1 MIQKVSRWFH
11 TVRHLRP
18 VQVYGR
24 AWFRLSRP
32 SIDLSQTPLLR
43 PISGV
48 WQMPASHK
56 QSLLYPWV
64 FRFLNKERALFN
76 TQDWDDPAVD
86 KLWRYNLHYFDDL
99 NAEKTE
105 SRYDWH
111 KALLSRWVVENKP
124 GQGTG
129 WEPYPT
135 SLRIVNWI
143 KWVLNGNGLSE
154 ECLHS
159 LAVQARWLSMRLE
172 RHLLGNHLFSNAK
185 ALIFAGLFF
194 DGPEA
199 DKWLDTG
206 LRILER
212 EIPELILPDGGQ
224 FELSTMYHA
233 LALEDMIDLCNITAA
248 FPQALSES
256 QQLVING
263 WQDIVVRMRRWL
275 AAMCHEDGEIG
286 LFNDAAIDIAP
297 SAEKLDAYALRLKFP
312 RLSESGEGVVHLD
325 SSGYLR
331 VQCGPVLVLLD
342 VAKVGP
348 DYLPAHGHADTLS
361 FELSLFG
368 QRVLV
373 NTGTS
378 HYGTDEGRLRERG
391 TAAHNTVVVDGQNSS
406 EVWSGFRVARRAYPS
421 LRVIQEQDNRITVEA
436 SHDGY
441 MRLPGK
447 NMHIRKWDISSD
459 SMTVQDEISGCFHT
473 AEARFHLHPEIKIE
487 DCQSTEGCVILLL
500 KNGQK
505 VEFAVEGG
513 TLHREDSSWHPRFGE
528 FVPNVCLVASFKSS
542 RLKTL
547 ISWRMN

>member
-1 MIQKVSRWFH
+1 MIQKVSRWFN

-24 AWFRLSRP
+24 VWFRLSRP
-32 SIDLSQTPLLR
+32 SVDLSPVLPLRLM
-43 PISGV
+43 SGA
-48 WQMPASHK
+48 WQMPVSRK
-56 QSLLYPWV
+56 PSLLYPWV
-64 FRFLNKERALFN
+64 FRFLNEERALVN
-76 TQDWDDPAVD
+76 VQDWDDPAVD

-99 NAEKTE
+99 NAEKAE
-105 SRYDWH
+105 SRHDWH
-111 KALLSRWVVENKP
+111 KTLLSRWVVENKP
-124 GQGTG
+124 GMGTG

-143 KWVLNGNGLSE
+143 KWVLNGNALSE
-154 ECLHS
+154 ACLHS
-159 LAVQARWLSMRLE
+159 LAVQARWLSRRLE
-172 RHLLGNHLFSNAK
+172 GHLLGNHLFSNAK

-194 DGPEA
+194 EGPEA
-199 DKWLDTG
+199 DKWLNTG

-212 EIPELILPDGGQ
+212 EIPEQILPDGGQ

-233 LALEDMIDLCNITAA
+233 LALEDMLDLCNITAA
-248 FPQALSES
+248 FPQALSVR
-256 QQLVING
+256 QQLVVNEWG
-263 WQDIVVRMRRWL
+263 GVVARMRRWL

-286 LFNDAAIDIAP
+286 LFNDAAIGIASSP
-297 SAEKLDAYALRLKFP
+297 EGLDAYALQLKFP
-312 RLSESGEGVVHLD
+312 KLSALGEGVVHLD
-325 SSGYLR
+325 RSGYLR
-331 VQCGPVLVLLD
+331 VQYGPALALLD

-368 QRVLV
+368 QRILV

-391 TAAHNTVVVDGQNSS
+391 TTAHNTVVVDRQNSS

-421 LRVIQEQDNRITVEA
+421 LRVIQEHDNRITVEA

-441 MRLPGK
+441 MRLPGG
-447 NMHIRKWDISSD
+447 NIHIRKWDISSD
-459 SMTVQDEISGCFHT
+459 SMTVEDEISGCFHA
-473 AEARFHLHPEIKIE
+473 AEARFYLHPEINID
-487 DCQSTEGCVILLL
+487 DCQSTEERVKLLL
-500 KNGQK
+500 RGGQRA
-505 VEFAVEGG
+505 EFAVEGG
-513 TLHREDSSWHPRFGE
+513 TLRKESSSWHPRFGE

-547 ISWRMN
+547 ISWRIS

>member
-1 MIQKVSRWFH
+1 MISKVSRWFH

-24 AWFRLSRP
+24 IWFRLYRP
-32 SIDLSQTPLLR
+32 SIDLSPAPPVR

-48 WQMPASHK
+48 WQLPASRK
-56 QSLLYPWV
+56 PTLLYPRV
-64 FRFLNKERALFN
+64 FRFLNEEHELIDSG
-76 TQDWDDPAVD
+76 DWDDPAVD

-99 NAEKTE
+99 NAEDAD
-105 SRYDWH
+105 SRSDWH
-111 KALLSRWVVENKP
+111 KALLCRWVLENKP
-124 GQGTG
+124 TQGTA

-143 KWVLNGNGLSE
+143 KWALAGNVLAE

-159 LAVQARWLSMRLE
+159 LAVQARCLYRRLE
-172 RHLLGNHLFSNAK
+172 THLLGNHLFSNAK

-199 DKWLDTG
+199 NEWLDTG

-212 EIPELILPDGGQ
+212 EVPEQIHADGGQ

-233 LALEDMIDLCNITAA
+233 LALEDMLDLCNVTAA
-248 FPQALSES
+248 FPQALSDRQRMDVE
-256 QQLVING
+256 G
-263 WQDIVVRMRRWL
+263 WQDVVARMRRWL
-275 AAMCHEDGEIG
+275 AAMCHQDGEIG
-286 LFNDAAIDIAP
+286 LFNDAAIGIAP
-297 SAEKLDAYALRLKFP
+297 SPEKLDAYALRLKFS
-312 RLSESGEGVVHLD
+312 RLSSQGDGVIHLD
-325 SSGYLR
+325 KSGYLR
-331 VQCGPVLVLLD
+331 VQHGPMLALLD
-342 VAKVGP
+342 AAQVGP
-348 DYLPAHGHADTLS
+348 NYLPAHGHADTLS
-361 FELSLFG
+361 FELSLFA

-391 TAAHNTVVVDGQNSS
+391 TAAHNTVEVDGQNSS

-421 LRVIQEQDNRITVEA
+421 LLSIQERNDRTIVEA

-459 SMTVQDEISGCFHT
+459 SMMIEDEITGCFHT
-473 AEARFHLHPEIKIE
+473 AEARFHLHPEIKVE
-487 DCQSTEGCVILLL
+487 DCQLTEGRVILLL
-500 KNGQK
+500 RNGQK
-505 VEFAVEGG
+505 VEFAVEAG
-513 TLHREDSSWHPRFGE
+513 TLRLEISSWHPCFGE
-528 FVPNVCLVASFKSS
+528 HLPNVCLVVSFKSS
-542 RLKTL
+542 QLRTL
-547 ISWRMN
+547 INWRMH